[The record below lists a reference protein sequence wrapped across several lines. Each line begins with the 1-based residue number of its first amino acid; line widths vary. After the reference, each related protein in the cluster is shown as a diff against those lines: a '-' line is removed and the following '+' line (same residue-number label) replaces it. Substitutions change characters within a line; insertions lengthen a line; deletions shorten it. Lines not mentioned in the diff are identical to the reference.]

1 MTQFPT
7 KMLTHL
13 FCSRFL
19 GKIVY
24 LEFYR
29 VNPMANVIN
38 WALGSSEPD
47 NEANLAQ
54 IGQWWSGLVGQE
66 IIWKQRAIPENGD
79 ASTIN
84 WDTKE
89 QFDETFTI
97 QSPSLRGITLYWH
110 KPTSEEERNIT
121 VGQVLLDLYN
131 QQLDLLPAS
140 GKNYQVRIIL
150 PRVVYQ
156 TYKLNNPQ
164 LASTTLTNGDK
175 VLLLRDEGQRIEV
188 QITLNPVNIELAK
201 QKLL

>member
-1 MTQFPT
+1 
-7 KMLTHL
+7 
-13 FCSRFL
+13 
-19 GKIVY
+19 
-24 LEFYR
+24 
-29 VNPMANVIN
+29 MANMIN

-47 NEANLAQ
+47 NETNLAQ
-54 IGQWWSGLVGQE
+54 IGQWWSGLAGQE

-84 WDTKE
+84 WDAKE
-89 QFDETFTI
+89 QFDETFAI

-150 PRVVYQ
+150 PKVIYQ

-175 VLLLRDEGQRIEV
+175 VLLLR
-188 QITLNPVNIELAK
+188 
-201 QKLL
+201 